1 MSERPTNKVT
11 ELSPDRTYVVRNGAY
26 KGRQVTSLTDA
37 ELLKMVDAIPA
48 QNSNASAGVTMM
60 RHILEKHGGKRLI
73 AFVIWGQNIVDET
86 GEIDLA
92 DFQPDPDEAP
102 MTQGE
107 EDMLRSAKPKLISR
121 RTALLVGPSVLIAAF
136 TSARLISSGLSNAL
150 NDNKPANDKPE
161 EPTDTLAKISK
172 RLNEY
177 SSLPLEVIGII
188 PLVYELV
195 DYVFEYD
202 ERRFKEVSNAVSELA
217 NTLGIGEATPT
228 FRLGEEAARR
238 K

>member
-1 MSERPTNKVT
+1 
-11 ELSPDRTYVVRNGAY
+11 
-26 KGRQVTSLTDA
+26 
-37 ELLKMVDAIPA
+37 
-48 QNSNASAGVTMM
+48 
-60 RHILEKHGGKRLI
+60 
-73 AFVIWGQNIVDET
+73 
-86 GEIDLA
+86 
-92 DFQPDPDEAP
+92 

-136 TSARLISSGLSNAL
+136 TSARLIASGLSNAL

-161 EPTDTLAKISK
+161 EPTDTLAKISR